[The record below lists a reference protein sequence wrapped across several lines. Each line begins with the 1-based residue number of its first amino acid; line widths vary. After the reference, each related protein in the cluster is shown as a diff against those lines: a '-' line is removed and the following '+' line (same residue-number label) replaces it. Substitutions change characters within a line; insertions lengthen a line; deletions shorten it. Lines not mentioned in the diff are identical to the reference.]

1 MKRWWKLGF
10 AAVWF
15 AVAVV
20 AAPASPNEDYA
31 AHIRGLRAERLEQ
44 LTRADGWLTLVG
56 LHFLAVGKNSVGSGA
71 DNAIVLSKGPAHLG
85 VVTLAVDGAASI
97 ALNPGAEAQVDG
109 REVLGAKL
117 SEGGERPPTRVTC
130 GTLSLILVE
139 RGGRKGL
146 RVRDTDAPSRTNFA
160 GLQYFP
166 IDPSWRIEARWIEYQ
181 RPREVMI
188 ANLSGHESPALILGK
203 AVFEY
208 AGRTFELLP
217 LIEGIDEPLLFV
229 ISDETSGT
237 ETYEAARFLYV
248 DPPQNGTL
256 VLDFNMAVNP
266 PCAFTPFASCPLP
279 PKENHLPLAVTAG
292 EKKYVAAPG
301 MP

>member
-1 MKRWWKLGF
+1 MWLST
-10 AAVWF
+10 ALS
-15 AVAVV
+15 
-20 AAPASPNEDYA
+20 AAPASPNDDYA
-31 AHIRGLRAERLEQ
+31 AHIRALRAERLEQ

-56 LHFLAVGKNSVGSGA
+56 LHFLNVGKNSVGSGA
-71 DNAIVLSKGPAHLG
+71 DNAIILPKGPAHLG
-85 VVTLAVDGAASI
+85 VVTLAIDGSASI
-97 ALNPGAEAQVDG
+97 ALNPGAEVQVDG

-117 SEGGERPPTRVTC
+117 NEGGEHPPTRITC
-130 GTLSLILVE
+130 GTLNLILIA
-139 RGGRKGL
+139 RGGRKAL
-146 RVRDTDAPSRTNFA
+146 RVRDSEAPGRTNFA

-188 ANLSGHESPALILGK
+188 ANKSGQESPALILGK
-203 AVFEY
+203 AVFEH

-229 ISDETSGT
+229 ISDETSGN

-248 DPPQNGTL
+248 DPPRNGTL
-256 VLDFNMAVNP
+256 ILDFNLAVNP

-279 PKENHLPLAVTAG
+279 PKENRLPLAITAG
-292 EKKYVAAPG
+292 EKKYVAPQG
-301 MP
+301 TP